1 MDNCTV
7 ISKTAK
13 IGKNCA
19 IGHNVIIEENV
30 IIGNDA
36 HIGHNV
42 VIHGDTKIG
51 DKAYIDDGSV
61 LGRIP
66 RSGTYSKRKVGNV
79 DKLEIGD
86 NCVVG
91 VNAVIYAGT
100 KIGNNAMVGDLASIR
115 ENIDIGNNVIVG
127 RLVMMEPNT
136 KVGDKVKIQTGSHIT
151 GDAIMEDHVFFGD
164 EVSTTNDNT
173 MGKGAATSHKGF
185 HAKRGARVGS
195 NATILPGVVIGENSV
210 VAAGSVVTRD
220 VPDKKIVMGVPAR
233 VVRDVNE
240 QDII

>member
-1 MDNCTV
+1 MDNNYTV

-19 IGHNVIIEENV
+19 IGHNVVIEENV
-30 IIGNDA
+30 VIGNDA

-42 VIHGDTKIG
+42 VIHGGTKIG

-61 LGRIP
+61 LGRVP
-66 RSGTYSKRKVGNV
+66 RSGVYSKRKVGEV

-100 KIGNNAMVGDLASIR
+100 KIGDNALVGDLASIR

-136 KVGDKVKIQTGSHIT
+136 RVGDKVKIQTGSHIT
-151 GDAIMEDHVFFGD
+151 GDAIIEDYVFFGD

-173 MGKGAATSHKGF
+173 MGKGIATDQKGF
-185 HAKRGARVGS
+185 HAKKGARIGS
-195 NATILPGVVIGENSV
+195 NATLLPGVIIGEDSV
-210 VAAGSVVTRD
+210 VAAGAVVTKD
-220 VPDKKIVMGVPAR
+220 VPDGVIVMGVPAK
-233 VVRDVNE
+233 
-240 QDII
+240 IIRKVE